1 MAALICLVCPLV
13 HSVCQGLGADT
24 LLWSRV
30 ESLPS
35 SMGPLSA
42 LVTECA
48 FMLVTL
54 YSLNRDSLPRLL
66 GREREGKKLGAEYE
80 WRLRER
86 SDLKWRDGRETWFLP
101 PCFEVTSQTCLSVP
115 ARSRVE
121 QGFKSQRPVGARQVR
136 QWVNWVRVLS
146 RKKRRM
152 VTVMDW
158 GVHQALPCGNVY
170 PAWPKLLVF
179 QKRSEIRIL

>member
-35 SMGPLSA
+35 SMGPLNA

-86 SDLKWRDGRETWFLP
+86 SDLK
-101 PCFEVTSQTCLSVP
+101 
-115 ARSRVE
+115 
-121 QGFKSQRPVGARQVR
+121 
-136 QWVNWVRVLS
+136 
-146 RKKRRM
+146 
-152 VTVMDW
+152 
-158 GVHQALPCGNVY
+158 
-170 PAWPKLLVF
+170 
-179 QKRSEIRIL
+179 